1 MRRNIFTIITVL
13 FMLIGIG
20 ITVYPLV
27 SNLLYE
33 KRQEQLVEYYQ
44 ERSKDIPE
52 EEKDQAWQ
60 DCWDYNDSLRETGF
74 ILTDPF
80 DEEQMDPAA
89 EPYASLLNKEKDGV
103 MGSIEIPCIDVKL
116 LIYHGTEEEVL
127 QKGVG
132 HLQGTSLPVGG
143 KGSHSVLSAHSGLP
157 DKLMF
162 TNLDQLQNGD
172 VFYIDV
178 LGEVLAYEVD
188 QIKKVL
194 PNETDD
200 LMINAEGDYV
210 TLVTCTPYGVN
221 THRLLVRGT
230 RIPYEEA
237 KKIENE
243 ETEKTGQ
250 AWRREYTHAGIIAG
264 ILFVVIFTVYYIL
277 KRRNKGSAGKRKRER
292 VKIYQKKKMNSRKH

>member
-1 MRRNIFTIITVL
+1 MKKRTAVAPIMVF
-13 FMLIGIG
+13 LIGAGIFLYPFAANQIALYRQSKE
-20 ITVYPLV
+20 ITVYETAV
-27 SNLLYE
+27 SAADRAELEQQREEAE
-33 KRQEQLVEYYQ
+33 K
-44 ERSKDIPE
+44 
-52 EEKDQAWQ
+52 
-60 DCWDYNDSLRETGF
+60 YNDNLSGDPVH
-74 ILTDPF
+74 DPF
-80 DEEQMDPAA
+80 V
-89 EPYASLLNKEKDGV
+89 LNSGYVLPENYLNVLNLSGDGV
-103 MGSIEIPCIDVKL
+103 MCYIEIPKISVNL
-116 LIYHGTEEEVL
+116 PVYHGTDEEVL

-200 LMINAEGDYV
+200 LMINAEEDYV